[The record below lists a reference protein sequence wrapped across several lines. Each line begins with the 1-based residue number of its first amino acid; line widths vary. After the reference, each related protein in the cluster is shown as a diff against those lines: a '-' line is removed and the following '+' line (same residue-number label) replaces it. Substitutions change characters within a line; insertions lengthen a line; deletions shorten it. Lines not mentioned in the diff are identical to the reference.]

1 MLVFLHAH
9 ARVVGRGALSFILS
23 TGTDDIAS
31 GAHSYQ
37 NVINCYLLNSG
48 IIC

>member
-1 MLVFLHAH
+1 MFVFPPV
-9 ARVVGRGALSFILS
+9 RVVGRGALSFILF

-37 NVINCYLLNSG
+37 NVINCYLLNSVV
-48 IIC
+48 IC